1 MQYVKASLDTEALI
15 ITMEEAAEVIQA
27 CSKEL
32 RFNDNREALSKEI
45 GDLLCM
51 INILI
56 ERDLVDQNWV
66 TSNIALK
73 KEKLK
78 KWSHLFSQQS
88 SSQTSTSS
96 T

>member
-1 MQYVKASLDTEALI
+1 MQYVKASLDTEALV

-32 RFNDNREALSKEI
+32 RFNDNRETLSKEI

-78 KWSHLFSQQS
+78 KWSHLFSS
-88 SSQTSTSS
+88 ASPSTSTSS

>member
-32 RFNDNREALSKEI
+32 RFNDNRETLSKEI

-56 ERDLVDQNWV
+56 ERDLIDQNWV

-78 KWSHLFSQQS
+78 KWSHLFSQS

>member
-32 RFNDNREALSKEI
+32 RFNDNRKALSKEI

-56 ERDLVDQNWV
+56 ERDLVDHNWV

-78 KWSHLFSQQS
+78 KWSHLFSQS

>member
-1 MQYVKASLDTEALI
+1 MQYVKASLDTEALV

-66 TSNIALK
+66 TTNIALK

-78 KWSHLFSQQS
+78 KWSHLFSES
-88 SSQTSTSS
+88 SPSTSTSS

>member
-1 MQYVKASLDTEALI
+1 MQYVKASLDTEALV

-32 RFNDNREALSKEI
+32 RFNDNRKALSKEI

-66 TSNIALK
+66 TSHIALK

-78 KWSHLFSQQS
+78 KWSHLFSEYS
-88 SSQTSTSS
+88 SSTSTSS

>member
-1 MQYVKASLDTEALI
+1 MQYVKASLDTEALV

-32 RFNDNREALSKEI
+32 RFNDNRETLSKEI

-56 ERDLVDQNWV
+56 ERDLIDQNWV

-78 KWSHLFSQQS
+78 KWSHLFSQS

>member
-78 KWSHLFSQQS
+78 KWSHLFS
-88 SSQTSTSS
+88 SQ
-96 T
+96 

>member
-32 RFNDNREALSKEI
+32 RFNDNRETLSKEI

-56 ERDLVDQNWV
+56 ERDLIDQNWV

-78 KWSHLFSQQS
+78 KWSHLFSS
-88 SSQTSTSS
+88 SPSTSMSS